1 MIFKTLEL
9 FAGAGGMAL
18 GFEKAGFYVIA
29 LNEIDKDACKT
40 LRANR
45 PYCKIIAKDIAE
57 VDFKPYN
64 GLVDVVTG
72 GLPCQPFSY
81 AGKQLGFEDTR
92 GTLFYEFARA
102 ITEISPKIA
111 VIENVRG
118 LLTHENGQT
127 LATMIDVLGEIGYNV
142 VKPIQV
148 LKAVDYGVPQKRER
162 LFIIAIRKGL
172 DLEFMYPTPSTKV
185 YTLKDVLKAGEL
197 YETDVP
203 LSSGQV
209 YSENKK
215 KVLDLVP
222 QGGYWRNLPLDI
234 QKDYMKG
241 SYFSGGGKTGIAR
254 RLSWDQPSLTLTC
267 SPSQK
272 QTDRCHPDETR
283 PLTIREYARIQT
295 FPDDWQFVGSV
306 ASQYKQI
313 GNAVPVNLAYAVAK
327 QVMEA
332 LNTNVAR

>member
-18 GFEKAGFYVIA
+18 GFEKAGFDVIA

-40 LRANR
+40 LNANR
-45 PYCKIIAKDIAE
+45 PYCNIIAKDIAE
-57 VDFKPYN
+57 VDFKSYN

-81 AGKQLGFEDTR
+81 AGKKLGFEDTR

-102 ITEISPKIA
+102 ITEVNPKIA

-127 LATMIDVLGEIGYNV
+127 LATMVDILGEIGYNV
-142 VKPIQV
+142 VQPIQV
-148 LKAVDYGVPQKRER
+148 LKAVEHGVPQKRER
-162 LFIIAIRKGL
+162 LFIIAIRKDL

-185 YTLKDVLKAGEL
+185 YSLKDALKAGEL
-197 YETDVP
+197 YKTDVP
-203 LSSGQV
+203 LSEGQS

-222 QGGYWRNLPLDI
+222 QGGYWRDLPLDI

-254 RLSWDQPSLTLTC
+254 RLSWGQPSPTLTC

-295 FPDDWQFVGSV
+295 FPDEWQFVGSI

-332 LNTNVAR
+332 LKTNVAR